1 MGLARINRGFAFI
14 FTHLCR
20 RLTACAVSLA
30 PPVLSLRHISMFV
43 LLRTD
48 LAFLHCHFHVIGIL
62 DYDLASGNDQKDD
75 DAMNLCVL
83 RLVEIW

>member
-1 MGLARINRGFAFI
+1 MGLARINGGSTFI
-14 FTHLCR
+14 ITHLCTR
-20 RLTACAVSLA
+20 FTVCAVSLA
-30 PPVLSLRHISMFV
+30 PPMLSLRHILMFV
-43 LLRTD
+43 LLQTD
-48 LAFLHCHFHVIGIL
+48 LAFLHCRFHVMGIL